1 MGLGA
6 DIISTLQW
14 PVLGDPF
21 ALVSL
26 LFPMAA
32 LETAFATMY
41 VLRMLV
47 AGVAAALYFRVMGAK
62 PPPSAMGAVAY
73 VFTTFLFIQGRH
85 PYFINAMVFSSPIL
99 LMSLEWALHN
109 RRRWVLVAVV
119 FVTVAANFYFFYILT
134 IVAVIYAVAR
144 YFELA
149 EKEERWKRLLPTAL
163 RVGGY
168 YTLGVILSG
177 TTAAPCGG
185 CSHADHPQRIRCAL
199 GGVSPVRSTTVRWS
213 SHSPPAIRPTT
224 PRSLAS
230 RGSACSRLPRCSCD
244 ADMAPST
251 S

>member
-26 LFPMAA
+26 LFPIAA

-47 AGVAAALYFRVMGAK
+47 AGVAVALYFRVMGAK
-62 PPPSAMGAVAY
+62 PLASAMGSVAY
-73 VFTTFLFIQGRH
+73 VFTTFLFIQGRY
-85 PYFINAMVFSSPIL
+85 PYFINAMVFLPML
-99 LMSLEWALHN
+99 LMSLEWALQN
-109 RRRWVLVAVV
+109 RRRWALVAVV

-149 EKEERWKRLLPTAL
+149 EREARWKRLVPTAL
-163 RVGGY
+163 RVGG
-168 YTLGVILSG
+168 TTRSG
-177 TTAAPCGG
+177 
-185 CSHADHPQRIRCAL
+185 
-199 GGVSPVRSTTVRWS
+199 
-213 SHSPPAIRPTT
+213 
-224 PRSLAS
+224 
-230 RGSACSRLPRCSCD
+230 
-244 ADMAPST
+244 
-251 S
+251 